1 MSQVK
6 SLATRCFL
14 ISWVLL
20 LGLGLLAGQTPSEDA
35 GPESFWAG
43 IVAKGLKLT
52 VKEGTTCKV
61 MGTVEPKV
69 LDQVVRAVDAT
80 LPKVRKVL
88 QIAEGD
94 KLWTGPVLV
103 HVCKERAEFRQMYN
117 KLLRRQPLNEETSV
131 YAHVGR
137 LTHLL
142 AGPLATGPARLP
154 ADVEIVQQLGSATLT
169 RIRGAN
175 QAVEGWF
182 TYGFGRATAYRYA
195 PRSFTQERQRAA
207 LLLGQGKKL
216 GDLFSDQVSGADARI
231 LSASVV
237 DFLAHAPIMA
247 KQWPDFYSSFG
258 GGINIYD
265 ALKACDIKTETFEKA
280 WALWAQ
286 NPR

>member
-1 MSQVK
+1 MPR
-6 SLATRCFL
+6 SLTVARRSFVFF
-14 ISWVLL
+14 SSLL
-20 LGLGLLAGQTPSEDA
+20 FGLGLVAGQTPSNDA
-35 GPESFWAG
+35 GPEGLWTG
-43 IVAKGLKLT
+43 VVAKGLKLT
-52 VKEGTTCKV
+52 VKDGATCKV
-61 MGTVEPKV
+61 MGTVDPKL
-69 LDQVVRAVDAT
+69 LDQVVRAVDTT

-88 QIAEGD
+88 QIAEEET
-94 KLWTGPVLV
+94 LWVGPVLV
-103 HVCKERAEFRQMYN
+103 HVCKERAEFRQIYH
-117 KLLRRQPLNEETSV
+117 KLLRKHPDNEETSA

-137 LTHLL
+137 ITHLL
-142 AGPLATGPARLP
+142 AGPLVRGPARLP

-182 TYGFGRATAYRYA
+182 TDGFGRATAYRYA

-207 LLLGQGKKL
+207 YLLGQGKKL

-231 LSASVV
+231 LSASLV
-237 DFLAHAPIMA
+237 DFLAHSPIMA
-247 KQWPDFYSSFG
+247 KQWPNFYSSFG

-265 ALKACDIKTETFEKA
+265 ALKACDIKTEAFEKA